1 MKIIEKD
8 LTRLATIR
16 VPSYTKYFC
25 EPRNIFEL
33 KKAIKYS
40 RKNQLKYEVIGKGS
54 NILFSKKSY
63 NDRLFIKLGGEF
75 SFFNIKND
83 HIEIGAGYSLK
94 LAGKKLIELG
104 YKDFIF
110 FNLIPGTIGGSIAQN
125 AGIGKHTEIRDV
137 CQSVKLLDLANLE
150 VVDLSNSDC
159 LFEYRNSI
167 VKKIPNRFIV
177 LSGKFILN
185 NKIEDKKKLIDLTKQ
200 SIFEKS
206 NREPVGF
213 SFGSTFKNNDIS
225 AWKCVK
231 AVKDELNF
239 DDDVF
244 FSDKHNNWIINKNSD
259 GKNILMLIKKVKNEV
274 KKKIDI
280 DLENEVTII

>member
-8 LTRLATIR
+8 LTRLSTIR
-16 VPSYTKYFC
+16 VPSCAKYFC
-25 EPRNIFEL
+25 EPRNLLEL
-33 KKAIKYS
+33 KKAIEYS
-40 RKNQLKYEVIGKGS
+40 QKNKLKYEVIGKGS

-63 NDRLFIKLGGEF
+63 NDRLFIKLAGEF
-75 SFFNIKND
+75 SFLNIKND
-83 HIEIGAGYSLK
+83 HIEIGAAYSLK

-110 FNLIPGTIGGSIAQN
+110 FNLIPGTVGGSIAQN
-125 AGIGKHTEIRDV
+125 AGIGKHTEVRDV
-137 CQSVKLLDLANLE
+137 CQSVKVFDLANLE

-167 VKKIPNRFIV
+167 VKKTPNRFIV
-177 LSGKFILN
+177 LSGKFILK
-185 NKIEDKKKLIDLTKQ
+185 NKIDNKEKLIDLTKQ
-200 SIFEKS
+200 SILEKS

-225 AWKCVK
+225 AWECVK
-231 AVKDELNF
+231 AVKHELNF

-244 FSDKHNNWIINKNSD
+244 FSDKHNNWIINKNAD
-259 GKNILMLIKKVKNEV
+259 GKKILMLIKKVKNEV
-274 KKKIDI
+274 KKKINV